1 MNIQMGN
8 LPEGD
13 LVMVCDKKLPS
24 DVKRVEYFRDQK
36 LLMLIYEDQD
46 HEGDLMHYELPDA
59 YASKVELKSSLVII
73 EQDPETGKKM
83 GYYTSL
89 IQVGA

>member
-1 MNIQMGN
+1 MNIQMGH

-13 LVMVCDKKLPS
+13 LVMVCDQKLPAE
-24 DVKRVEYFRDQK
+24 VKRVEYFRDQK
-36 LLMLIYEDQD
+36 LLMLVYLNGDRED
-46 HEGDLMHYELPDA
+46 ELMHYELSDN
-59 YASKVELKSSLVII
+59 YARKVELKSSLVIVEPDI
-73 EQDPETGKKM
+73 QTGQQM

>member
-1 MNIQMGN
+1 MNIQMGH

-13 LVMVCDKKLPS
+13 LVMVCDEQLPAE
-24 DVKRVEYFRDQK
+24 VKRVEYFRDQK
-36 LLMLIYEDQD
+36 LLMFVYRDGERED
-46 HEGDLMHYELPDA
+46 DLMHYELPDD
-59 YASKVELKSSLVII
+59 YARQVELKSSLVII
-73 EQDPETGKKM
+73 EPDLINGKQM

>member
-1 MNIQMGN
+1 MNIQMGH

-13 LVMVCDKKLPS
+13 LVMVCDQELPS
-24 DVKRVEYFRDQK
+24 EVKRVEYFRDQK
-36 LLMLIYEDQD
+36 LLMLVYKDGEQED
-46 HEGDLMHYELPDA
+46 ELMHYELPED
-59 YASKVELKSSLVII
+59 YARRVELKSNLVII
-73 EQDPETGKKM
+73 EPDPQTGKQM

>member
-1 MNIQMGN
+1 MNIQMGH

-13 LVMVCDKKLPS
+13 LVLVCDRELPS
-24 DVKRVEYFRDQK
+24 EVKRVEYFRDQK
-36 LLMLIYEDQD
+36 LLMLVYASGEPED
-46 HEGDLMHYELPDA
+46 ELMHYELPAD
-59 YASKVELKSSLVII
+59 YAHRVEAKSSLVIV
-73 EQDPETGKKM
+73 EPDMVSGQQR